1 MRKMRNTKRYSCF
14 TYRNSELMRVE
25 GAIEG
30 SKVAVFAWMREKYG
44 EKLSELQA
52 EALMIPA
59 AVFFFEGDCQSFW
72 LSDDEGV
79 FLMEILDEDAV

>member
-1 MRKMRNTKRYSCF
+1 MMKTKRYSCF
-14 TYRNSELMRVE
+14 TYRDSELMRVE

-30 SKVAVFAWMREKYG
+30 SKAAVLAWMREKYG
-44 EKLSELQA
+44 EKLSERQD

-79 FLMEILDEDAV
+79 FLMEILDEAAA

>member
-1 MRKMRNTKRYSCF
+1 MMNDKMKRIKRYSCF
-14 TYRNSELMRVE
+14 AYRDCELVRVE

-30 SKVAVFAWMREKYG
+30 SKAEVLAWMREKYG
-44 EKLSELQA
+44 DKLSKRQGDVP
-52 EALMIPA
+52 MMPA

-79 FLMEILDEDAV
+79 FLMEILD

>member
-1 MRKMRNTKRYSCF
+1 MKMKTKRYSCF
-14 TYRNSELMRVE
+14 TYRDSELVRVE

-30 SKVAVFAWMREKYG
+30 RKEEVLAWMREKYG
-44 EKLSELQA
+44 EKLLRRRS

-79 FLMEILDEDAV
+79 FLMEILDEGAA